1 MPPCWRVQRRG
12 RRRRGDS
19 RARPWTSLL
28 DLAAAD
34 RRDGQIDAAL
44 DACYLALSI
53 DPDDA
58 GLHLALVELYDERG
72 WAALATEKLNLMA
85 TLADARRRRGAV
97 ARIAA
102 ARNDRG

>member
-1 MPPCWRVQRRG
+1 V
-12 RRRRGDS
+12 
-19 RARPWTSLL
+19 RADAAVDAGIPVSALESLM
-28 DLAAAD
+28 DLAAAH

-72 WAALATEKLNLMA
+72 WAVLAADKLDL
-85 TLADARRRRGAV
+85 LAELAELDGDAEAI
-97 ARIAA
+97 ARIVA

>member
-1 MPPCWRVQRRG
+1 MPIKVVFQPDNLTVTG
-12 RRRRGDS
+12 RAGE
-19 RARPWTSLL
+19 SLL
-28 DLAAAD
+28 DLAAAY
-34 RRDGQIDAAL
+34 RRDGHIDAAL

-58 GLHLALVELYDERG
+58 GLHLALVELYDKRG
-72 WAALATEKLNLMA
+72 WAALATDKLDLMA
-85 TLADARRRRGAV
+85 ALAGLDGDEVAN

>member
-1 MPPCWRVQRRG
+1 M
-12 RRRRGDS
+12 
-19 RARPWTSLL
+19 
-28 DLAAAD
+28 DLAAAH

-72 WAALATEKLNLMA
+72 WAVLAADKLDL
-85 TLADARRRRGAV
+85 LAELAELDGDAEAI
-97 ARIAA
+97 ARIVA